1 MLAALTGRLRLDLVN
16 MLGVLFSLVRQIHQR
31 QWGFILH
38 PHWARILGSVSSWV
52 VPSMLAAL
60 TGRLRLDLVNM
71 LGVLFSLVRQIHQRQ
86 WGFILGL
93 LDTHTV
99 T

>member
-1 MLAALTGRLRLDLVN
+1 
-16 MLGVLFSLVRQIHQR
+16 
-31 QWGFILH
+31 
-38 PHWARILGSVSSWV
+38 
-52 VPSMLAAL
+52 MLAAL

-93 LDTHTV
+93 LATHTV

>member
-31 QWGFILH
+31 QWGFILS
-38 PHWARILGSVSSWV
+38 L
-52 VPSMLAAL
+52 LA
-60 TGRLRLDLVNM
+60 
-71 LGVLFSLVRQIHQRQ
+71 
-86 WGFILGL
+86 
-93 LDTHTV
+93 THTV